1 MCVRTFL
8 LPSRVVR
15 AQVASSPSSLDLN
28 VRGEKSAVGV
38 LRRPLEPLSLTEAC
52 CFYSVCALTCHCHAA
67 CPKQHC
73 STRSRGTLKGRVLQS
88 HINFEPNEPNI
99 AAFAWKSCVETLWV
113 AEVPLEILRRTNVPW
128 ETDFLRH
135 PMLKTVCFL
144 LKQCPNKH
152 ENLPRIL
159 FSY

>member
-1 MCVRTFL
+1 M
-8 LPSRVVR
+8 
-15 AQVASSPSSLDLN
+15 N
-28 VRGEKSAVGV
+28 IRGKESAVGA
-38 LRRPLEPLSLTEAC
+38 LRRPLEPLTLTEVC
-52 CFYSVCALTCHCHAA
+52 CFYSVCALTRHCHAV

-73 STRSRGTLKGRVLQS
+73 STRSRGTLKGRVPQS
-88 HINFEPNEPNI
+88 RINFDPNELST
-99 AAFAWKSCVETLWV
+99 AAFAWKACIGTPWV

-128 ETDFLRH
+128 ETDFLWH
-135 PMLKTVCFL
+135 PMLKTGCLL